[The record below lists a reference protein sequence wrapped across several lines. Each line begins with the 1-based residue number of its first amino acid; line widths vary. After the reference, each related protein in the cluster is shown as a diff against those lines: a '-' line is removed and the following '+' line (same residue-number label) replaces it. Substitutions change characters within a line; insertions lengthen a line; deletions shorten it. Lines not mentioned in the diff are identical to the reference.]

1 MFPWKITTLGFLIDF
16 LEYAS
21 AANAPRSR
29 SNHIIFVPG
38 RNQWFRLN
46 ACVYFYDC
54 RDAWER
60 KVSSKAPRSAHSY
73 TLLLLLLARSRLF
86 PVAIISI
93 MGNKMEN
100 LWAHACKN
108 RVFAWAKFT
117 FLVRRSLLP
126 CAHFAN
132 LPRPELNFNI
142 SRCRCFNFYTP
153 GIYGQRLSATPLVY
167 DPQAVHL
174 CAQLCVKISSRRL
187 AVANSLQCELV
198 HT

>member
-1 MFPWKITTLGFLIDF
+1 MDF

-21 AANAPRSR
+21 AAGKYTPMHQGAEATILSLYQAEI
-29 SNHIIFVPG
+29 SDSA
-38 RNQWFRLN
+38 WML
-46 ACVYFYDC
+46 VYFYDC

-60 KVSSKAPRSAHSY
+60 KVRSKAPRSAHSY

-108 RVFAWAKFT
+108 RVFAWEKFT
-117 FLVRRSLLP
+117 FLVRHSLLP

-142 SRCRCFNFYTP
+142 SHCRCFNFYTP

-167 DPQAVHL
+167 DPHQAVHL